1 MTRLPLLEAT
11 IRSLMGLPR
20 LPTAASPRD
29 GQCGLS
35 AGRWTLRERHDQ
47 RRTLQP
53 TPSLL
58 ADAEIVRALRR
69 FRYDPDF
76 RGPKR
81 VPIRVLA
88 GLAGLSHMT
97 LYEAM
102 RPDLPTRPRRISEL
116 TRIKLSGA
124 IREILAGQL
133 RFVRRRQVWEID
145 GSPIWTFEPRGRR

>member
-11 IRSLMGLPR
+11 IRSLMGLPS
-20 LPTAASPRD
+20 LPAVAPRD
-29 GQCGLS
+29 GQCVLS
-35 AGRWTLRERHDQ
+35 GGRWTLRERNDQ
-47 RRTLQP
+47 QPALQP

-58 ADAEIVRALRR
+58 TDAEIVRALRR
-69 FRYDPDF
+69 FRYDPEF

-81 VPIRVLA
+81 VPVRVLA

-102 RPDLPTRPRRISEL
+102 RPDLPTRPKRISEL

-124 IREILAGQL
+124 IREILAGRL
-133 RFVRRRQVWEID
+133 RFRRRRQVWEIE
-145 GSPIWTFEPRGRR
+145 GVIRTYEPARRR

>member
-1 MTRLPLLEAT
+1 LFWVYDRAPSERGSATPRAVRNQRQAVPPAPGLL
-11 IRSLMGLPR
+11 R
-20 LPTAASPRD
+20 
-29 GQCGLS
+29 
-35 AGRWTLRERHDQ
+35 
-47 RRTLQP
+47 
-53 TPSLL
+53 
-58 ADAEIVRALRR
+58 DAEIVRALRR

-102 RPDLPTRPRRISEL
+102 RPDLPMRPRRISEL

-145 GSPIWTFEPRGRR
+145 GSPIWIFEPARR